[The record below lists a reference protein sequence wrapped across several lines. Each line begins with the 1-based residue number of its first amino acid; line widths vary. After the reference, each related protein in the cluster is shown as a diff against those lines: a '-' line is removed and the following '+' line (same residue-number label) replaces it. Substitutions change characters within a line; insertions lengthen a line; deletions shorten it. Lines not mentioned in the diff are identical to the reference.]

1 MKKEI
6 RILGID
12 DSSFNKF
19 RDKKVFVI
27 GAFFRGGDWVDGIMT
42 TTARVDGSDAK
53 GNIIKM
59 VRKSKFKS
67 QIQAILLDG
76 IAVGGF
82 NVIDIEELNRK
93 TGIPVIV
100 VVRRYPDFRKIF
112 SILKRLKMKKKI
124 DMMKRAGEPIKIG
137 KLYVQSKGITEHD
150 VREILRIT
158 CTRSF
163 VPEPV
168 RVAHLIGQGI
178 SLGESRGSA

>member
-42 TTARVDGSDAK
+42 TTARVDGSDAT

-82 NVIDIEELNRK
+82 NVIDINRLSK
-93 TGIPVIV
+93 ATALPVIV
-100 VVRRYPDFRKIF
+100 VMRRAPRIKEMADA
-112 SILKRLKMKKKI
+112 L
-124 DMMKRAGEPIKIG
+124 AKIG
-137 KLYVQSKGITEHD
+137 MENKIKLLENAGK
-150 VREILRIT
+150 LL
-158 CTRSF
+158 
-163 VPEPV
+163 PK
-168 RVAHLIGQGI
+168 
-178 SLGESRGSA
+178 